1 MNKNVYDNKKFT
13 STSFAHSIND
23 IRASMYDVQRI
34 EKEGEAYNRN
44 KAFQTFKMNNN
55 HRGGGKKR

>member
-13 STSFAHSIND
+13 STSFNHSMND
-23 IRASMYDVQRI
+23 IRSTMYDVQRI

-44 KAFQTFKMNNN
+44 KAFQTLKMNHG